1 MKWIKEY
8 QDHKVDLVGDE
19 VTKGRI
25 WHMQMLYEYG
35 IRSTYMH
42 GIKDHSMVA
51 IEHISTHPFLSFQ
64 VSLHPNK
71 HKIQGLNVSCL
82 YKSSRS
88 NYTDRGCLLAKIRNI
103 TKGVTWIYIPMV
115 YCKPRV
121 NEDAIWLSY
130 WPIGNIMDVG
140 DRVIVSFFVGKG
152 MRVSKCGASLVYMD
166 DGEVDKEEKWAKKA
180 MQKKEVIG
188 GDLSEFEVTKGVYY
202 LCRLDIFKSATPY
215 MKELLGRA
223 ITDTGKF
230 SCQVIIS
237 LQILIDS
244 HINHTLFYIE
254 LQGWRKFHRLQGV
267 DASYMHLNLKYYN
280 GLMHRDTLHK
290 VCTYFNLRFLS
301 FFFGVGGGGGA

>member
-25 WHMQMLYEYG
+25 WLMQMLYEYG

-51 IEHISTHPFLSFQ
+51 IEHTSARGYLSFH

-82 YKSSRS
+82 YRSSRS
-88 NYTDRGCLLAKIRNI
+88 NYTDVGCLFAKIRNI

-121 NEDAIWLSY
+121 NEDAMWLSY
-130 WPIGNIMDVG
+130 WPIGDTLDID
-140 DRVIVSFFVGKG
+140 DRVIVSFFAGEG
-152 MRVSKCGASLVYMD
+152 MSVSKCGASLVYMD
-166 DGEVDKEEKWAKKA
+166 DGEVEQEEKWARKA

-202 LCRLDIFKSATPY
+202 LCRRDIFKSVTPY
-215 MKELLGRA
+215 VKRCLGRA
-223 ITDTGKF
+223 IPHTGKF

-237 LQILIDS
+237 LKILIDR
-244 HINHTLFYIE
+244 HINHTLSYME
-254 LQGWRKFHRLQGV
+254 LQGWRKIHRLRDF
-267 DASYMHLNLKYYN
+267 DASYMHLKYYN

-290 VCTYFNLRFLS
+290 VCTYFNLCFVFS
-301 FFFGVGGGGGA
+301 FYYFFFFGGGG